1 MGQSIK
7 KGLILHPR
15 ALTWS
20 LLNPPFQVMIDPGD
34 WVGMNPKL
42 MKSPILYM
50 DMNKHAEVSSKA
62 RPDICLYTGKALFY
76 IV

>member
-1 MGQSIK
+1 
-7 KGLILHPR
+7 
-15 ALTWS
+15 
-20 LLNPPFQVMIDPGD
+20 MIDPGD

-50 DMNKHAEVSSKA
+50 DMSKHTEVSIKA
-62 RPDICLYTGKALFY
+62 RPDICPYTGKALFY

>member
-1 MGQSIK
+1 
-7 KGLILHPR
+7 
-15 ALTWS
+15 
-20 LLNPPFQVMIDPGD
+20 MIDPGD

-50 DMNKHAEVSSKA
+50 DMSKHAEVSGKA

>member
-1 MGQSIK
+1 
-7 KGLILHPR
+7 
-15 ALTWS
+15 
-20 LLNPPFQVMIDPGD
+20 MIDPGD

-42 MKSPILYM
+42 MKSPILY
-50 DMNKHAEVSSKA
+50 KHTEVSSKA